1 MLSSDR
7 LKAFASFDIA
17 NDESDNWDN
26 NFEGDL
32 VTIKGPRKSVEP
44 DTHELETIRPYRV
57 KPTIITQDI
66 KPAVASKGVGRKAST
81 SAPPRPKYPIKAQA
95 EAKFVLPS
103 RPSAMY
109 REQSVEDYSD
119 LFVENDSVFDKRLDI
134 IKDDA
139 LSPKLFH
146 PSDLTRSAQ
155 SPTVNSHGSMRRKP
169 ATRAE
174 IQDQSMRRTRSSV
187 EIQRYAEDEDDE
199 DFSDIFGND
208 DAIIERDESDR
219 GSEDGV
225 GALMLHSKLSN
236 NSWLGDEDDED
247 DPFASLEQG
256 FDEMDLQANIAR
268 DKHARL
274 CTLVEGLV
282 SSLKVREEEDVL
294 ADLSEQ
300 LVSNNPRLSLGVGFT
315 NFIKLDILFESE
327 EAKGLIISAHGM
339 LPILEILE
347 PCTVKSRQ
355 STILRLLKV
364 VNTVRSSNNCGIKLV
379 LMFLDHFERR

>member
-1 MLSSDR
+1 
-7 LKAFASFDIA
+7 
-17 NDESDNWDN
+17 
-26 NFEGDL
+26 
-32 VTIKGPRKSVEP
+32 
-44 DTHELETIRPYRV
+44 
-57 KPTIITQDI
+57 
-66 KPAVASKGVGRKAST
+66 
-81 SAPPRPKYPIKAQA
+81 
-95 EAKFVLPS
+95 
-103 RPSAMY
+103 
-109 REQSVEDYSD
+109 
-119 LFVENDSVFDKRLDI
+119 
-134 IKDDA
+134 
-139 LSPKLFH
+139 
-146 PSDLTRSAQ
+146 
-155 SPTVNSHGSMRRKP
+155 
-169 ATRAE
+169 
-174 IQDQSMRRTRSSV
+174 MRRTRSSV

-199 DFSDIFGND
+199 DFSDIFGKD
-208 DAIIERDESDR
+208 SAISERDESDC
-219 GSEDGV
+219 GSEDGM

-300 LVSNNPRLSLGVGFT
+300 LVRILLLLMGYT
-315 NFIKLDILFESE
+315 DKLKLDVLVESE

-355 STILRLLKV
+355 STILRLLRV
-364 VNTVRSSNNCGIKLV
+364 VNTVSDLAPAMYMSLICTDNL
-379 LMFLDHFERR
+379 ERR

>member
-1 MLSSDR
+1 MLILIGDDNWDDDFATSISPSALHLPQFRPYDNFGGMLSSDR
-7 LKAFASFDIA
+7 LKAFASFDNA
-17 NDESDNWDN
+17 NDENDNWDN

-32 VTIKGPRKSVEP
+32 ISIKGPNKNVEP

-57 KPTIITQDI
+57 KPTIITQDL
-66 KPAVASKGVGRKAST
+66 KPAVAPKALGRKTSI
-81 SAPPRPKYPIKAQA
+81 SAPPRPKLPIKVQA
-95 EAKFVLPS
+95 EAKFFLPS

-119 LFVENDSVFDKRLDI
+119 LFVDNDSVFDKRLNI

-155 SPTVNSHGSMRRKP
+155 SPILNAYGSMRRKP
-169 ATRAE
+169 APRAE
-174 IQDQSMRRTRSSV
+174 VQDQSMRRTRSSV
-187 EIQRYAEDEDDE
+187 EIQRYAEGEDDE
-199 DFSDIFGND
+199 DFSDIFGNND
-208 DAIIERDESDR
+208 GVIEKDESDR

-225 GALMLHSKLSN
+225 GTLMLHSKLSN

-294 ADLSEQ
+294 GDLSEQ
-300 LVSNNPRLSLGVGFT
+300 LVRYSRVCFLIFGT
-315 NFIKLDILFESE
+315 NF
-327 EAKGLIISAHGM
+327 A
-339 LPILEILE
+339 
-347 PCTVKSRQ
+347 
-355 STILRLLKV
+355 
-364 VNTVRSSNNCGIKLV
+364 
-379 LMFLDHFERR
+379 